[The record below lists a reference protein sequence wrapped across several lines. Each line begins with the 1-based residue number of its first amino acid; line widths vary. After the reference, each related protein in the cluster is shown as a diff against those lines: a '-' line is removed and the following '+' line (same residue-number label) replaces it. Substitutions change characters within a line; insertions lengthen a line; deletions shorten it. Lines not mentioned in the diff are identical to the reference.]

1 MKNLTKEQRYWLS
14 RKDNQM
20 WELMEEAEVV
30 ASQMAKYYASSSNY
44 IQEKI
49 SGIYNRFK
57 TEHHLTDKE
66 AKQLL
71 NSVKNKDDI
80 NALINKI
87 KAMPK
92 SDEKDKFIAELESP
106 AYASRIRRLQEAQ
119 DLIDEN
125 VSLIYKQD
133 IKRTEKL
140 LKNVAKE
147 SYYETMYDIQARTG
161 VAFSFTAL
169 DPKKVD
175 KLLKMKWEG
184 RNFSDSI
191 WNNTNALAESLKD
204 ELMINFLTG
213 RTESEAAKKIQEK
226 YLSSYSQARRLVRTE
241 SAYVANQM
249 DADAY
254 EEAGITHYMIV
265 ATLDLRTSDV
275 CREMD
280 GKIYLL
286 KDKQVGSNY
295 PPFHPW
301 CRTTTVES
309 ENPEELK
316 NMKRRARDPETG
328 KNYIVPAGTTY
339 QEWYKGLEDKYG
351 KQQLTVY
358 EHYAKNTFVEN
369 KLGEHYEKERKIK
382 FGNKATRID
391 RKYIESQEYRMR
403 FRGITDDPKVDD
415 IVCKYSRQILDHRN
429 NTEFEDLVL
438 LDYDTGRFISVLNT
452 NDIENA
458 VGTYTEEFQ
467 IRIDEAHK
475 RGKRILAIH
484 NHPNGLPPSADD
496 CSSAFNQNYFK
507 GVVIGHNGCIYEYEK
522 TNTRLKES
530 QCNAIQ
536 NAIAL
541 QCQSL
546 RSIDEIYEIWED
558 IFERNGLIIKRKN

>member
-1 MKNLTKEQRYWLS
+1 
-14 RKDNQM
+14 M

-30 ASQMAKYYASSSNY
+30 ASQIAKYYASSSSY

-49 SGIYNRFK
+49 SGIYNRFI

-204 ELMINFLTG
+204 ELMLNFLTG

-254 EEAGITHYMIV
+254 EEAGIMHYMIV
-265 ATLDLRTSDV
+265 ATLDLRTSDI

-339 QEWYKGLEDKYG
+339 QEWYKGLEEKHGVQQVRKWEKIGKNNNSDKKQYEKYSDIIGTKNLNMSFDEFINLKYNDEYKWGLLKDYKNSRSTHMISSFTPFSQYVEYKERIQNEIVGQFTVDG
-351 KQQLTVY
+351 KEIKEQSKHFIERVFGTTEDPKTGRPRDGVSLEDVKEALFNGAY
-358 EHYAKNTFVEN
+358 KVDAKNEN
-369 KLGEHYEKERKIK
+369 VMY
-382 FGNKATRID
+382 
-391 RKYIESQEYRMR
+391 YRS
-403 FRGITDDPKVDD
+403 DK
-415 IVCKYSRQILDHRN
+415 C
-429 NTEFEDLVL
+429 LVTL
-438 LDYDTGRFISVLNT
+438 NISDGRLIQT
-452 NDIENA
+452 NP
-458 VGTYTEEFQ
+458 Q
-467 IRIDEAHK
+467 
-475 RGKRILAIH
+475 
-484 NHPNGLPPSADD
+484 
-496 CSSAFNQNYFK
+496 
-507 GVVIGHNGCIYEYEK
+507 
-522 TNTRLKES
+522 
-530 QCNAIQ
+530 
-536 NAIAL
+536 
-541 QCQSL
+541 
-546 RSIDEIYEIWED
+546 
-558 IFERNGLIIKRKN
+558 

>member
-30 ASQMAKYYASSSNY
+30 ASQMAKYYASSSSY

-169 DPKKVD
+169 DPKRVD

-191 WNNTNALAESLKD
+191 WNNTNAMAESLKD
-204 ELMINFLTG
+204 ELMLNFLTG

-265 ATLDLRTSDV
+265 ATLDLRTSDI

-339 QEWYKGLEDKYG
+339 QEWYKGLEEKHGVQQVRKWESIEKGHSKKITGARITNPDSKAAEKFAKEYYEEIRHMTTDVDKIAINTG
-351 KQQLTVY
+351 HTV
-358 EHYAKNTFVEN
+358 EEIQ
-369 KLGEHYEKERKIK
+369 KIK
-382 FGNKATRID
+382 DYLFI
-391 RKYIESQEYRMR
+391 
-403 FRGITDDPKVDD
+403 
-415 IVCKYSRQILDHRN
+415 N
-429 NTEFEDLVL
+429 NSLYDE
-438 LDYDTGRFISVLNT
+438 DTGEWERFYEDARIAQSWQRLMLNSGT
-452 NDIENA
+452 N
-458 VGTYTEEFQ
+458 
-467 IRIDEAHK
+467 
-475 RGKRILAIH
+475 
-484 NHPNGLPPSADD
+484 
-496 CSSAFNQNYFK
+496 
-507 GVVIGHNGCIYEYEK
+507 
-522 TNTRLKES
+522 
-530 QCNAIQ
+530 
-536 NAIAL
+536 
-541 QCQSL
+541 
-546 RSIDEIYEIWED
+546 
-558 IFERNGLIIKRKN
+558 IIKQHDITLIKHELLEMKIKQENPNISHSDAHIMASLVYNYSKEADEYYASLKKHSKT